1 MPPGKT
7 NTTAGTGPPKTH
19 SPTPTNA
26 PNTRRT
32 TRNPITTDDILALP
46 NDVMDTTDAEKFL
59 TSKLLCLENQP
70 FTAAHLSSILF
81 HITQMSSATPTPVI
95 AAIRAVAFLLRKQI
109 VCEIAEAAA
118 NTLATS
124 LTDTISSRLVDHA
137 IAALAPQIASIHVA
151 SEALSKMAQQ
161 ADTALTT
168 TLDKAERLHRLAANE
183 RTEQEGGISV
193 AAERIEEVADALYAT
208 VSDCQNA
215 VKLLAPSLESTQ
227 ERLNLL
233 SKQMLASPP
242 PTHSAPPLSYSA
254 AAATH
259 LPSKVDHAI
268 GRAAIR
274 ACQIILDP
282 KPGTSLF
289 PPGTSNKD
297 IAARLKEA
305 IGNIRDDNTPPGYVR
320 AVSVLRNGGVAAE
333 LNTEELATWLRSPT
347 GRALLEGQFE
357 STVSFRSRTFAI
369 VLEYLPIRL
378 QLDDAEFLRHV
389 ETENSLPTDSLTSI
403 RWIKP
408 PARRSSEQ

>member
-7 NTTAGTGPPKTH
+7 SATTSTGPPKTH

-32 TRNPITTDDILALP
+32 TRNPIPTDDILALP

-59 TSKLLCLENQP
+59 TSKLLCLEDQP

-95 AAIRAVAFLLRKQI
+95 AAIRAVAFLLRKQV

-137 IAALAPQIASIHVA
+137 IAALAPQIANIHVA
-151 SEALSKMAQQ
+151 SEALSKTAQQ
-161 ADTALTT
+161 ADTTLAT
-168 TLDKAERLHRLAANE
+168 TLDKAER
-183 RTEQEGGISV
+183 GVSV

-215 VKLLAPSLESTQ
+215 VKLLAPSLDSTQ

-233 SKQMLASPP
+233 SKQMLTSPP
-242 PTHSAPPLSYSA
+242 STHPAPSLSYSA
-254 AAATH
+254 ATAAH
-259 LPSKVDHAI
+259 LPLKVDHAI

-297 IAARLKEA
+297 MA
-305 IGNIRDDNTPPGYVR
+305 
-320 AVSVLRNGGVAAE
+320 
-333 LNTEELATWLRSPT
+333 
-347 GRALLEGQFE
+347 
-357 STVSFRSRTFAI
+357 
-369 VLEYLPIRL
+369 
-378 QLDDAEFLRHV
+378 
-389 ETENSLPTDSLTSI
+389 
-403 RWIKP
+403 
-408 PARRSSEQ
+408 